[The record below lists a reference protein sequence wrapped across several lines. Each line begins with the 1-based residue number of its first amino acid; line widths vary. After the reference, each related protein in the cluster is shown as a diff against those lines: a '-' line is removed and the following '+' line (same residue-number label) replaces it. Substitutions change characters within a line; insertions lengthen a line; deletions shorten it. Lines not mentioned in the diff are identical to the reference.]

1 MTDLAAEPPESG
13 SQASTSPKDS
23 APRFP
28 LSSPDDSWKSYI
40 IDLTIISTDMAQK
53 VYITM
58 TGISKWPVLNSLWA
72 AICCKGYVPDKIY
85 LFVTMG
91 REAEAQSLSDWI
103 KVLMDS
109 YGKKVEPLLRTIEEG
124 NFTSSG
130 KKITAVMEEERAVGN
145 EVAIDITP
153 GRKAIISSALLSAW
167 QKQVD
172 HVYYLYLEDMRN
184 ASNPYPMIPFHLQ
197 HFVDLKEEVWK

>member
-1 MTDLAAEPPESG
+1 
-13 SQASTSPKDS
+13 
-23 APRFP
+23 
-28 LSSPDDSWKSYI
+28 
-40 IDLTIISTDMAQK
+40 
-53 VYITM
+53 M

-72 AICCKGYVPDKIY
+72 AICCKGFVPDKIY
-85 LFVTMG
+85 LFVTRG
-91 REAEAQSLSDWI
+91 REQEAQALAMWI
-103 KVLMDS
+103 RILLDS
-109 YGKKVEPLLRTIEEG
+109 YGKKVEPILREIDEG
-124 NFTSSG
+124 DFASSG
-130 KKITAVMEEERAVGN
+130 RKITAVMEEERGLAN

-172 HVYYLYLEDMRN
+172 HVFYLYLEDMRN

>member
-1 MTDLAAEPPESG
+1 
-13 SQASTSPKDS
+13 
-23 APRFP
+23 
-28 LSSPDDSWKSYI
+28 
-40 IDLTIISTDMAQK
+40 
-53 VYITM
+53 
-58 TGISKWPVLNSLWA
+58 
-72 AICCKGYVPDKIY
+72 DKIY
-85 LFVTMG
+85 LFVTIG

-103 KVLMDS
+103 KILMDS

-130 KKITAVMEEERAVGN
+130 KKITAVMEEERAAGN

>member
-1 MTDLAAEPPESG
+1 MLVNWKVAGSNHEDFIIERNVTLAEM
-13 SQASTSPKDS
+13 
-23 APRFP
+23 P
-28 LSSPDDSWKSYI
+28 L
-40 IDLTIISTDMAQK
+40 K

-72 AICCKGYVPDKIY
+72 AVCCKEYLPDKIY
-85 LFVTMG
+85 LFVTRG
-91 REAEAQSLSDWI
+91 REGDARTLADWI
-103 KVLMDS
+103 ATLTDS
-109 YGKKVEPLLRTIEEG
+109 YGKRVEPILKEIDEG
-124 NFTSSG
+124 DFASSG
-130 KKITAVMEEERAVGN
+130 RKITAVMDEERNAGN

-172 HVYYLYLEDMRN
+172 HVFYLYLEDMRN
-184 ASNPYPMIPFHLQ
+184 AANPYPMIPFHLQ

>member
-1 MTDLAAEPPESG
+1 
-13 SQASTSPKDS
+13 
-23 APRFP
+23 
-28 LSSPDDSWKSYI
+28 
-40 IDLTIISTDMAQK
+40 MAQK

-72 AICCKGYVPDKIY
+72 AICCKGYSPDKIY
-85 LFVTMG
+85 LFVTRG
-91 REAEAQSLSDWI
+91 REPDAQILSGWI
-103 KVLMDS
+103 RALTES
-109 YGKKVEPLLRTIEEG
+109 YGKPVEPVLKFIDEG
-124 NFTSSG
+124 DFTSSG
-130 KKITAVMEEERAVGN
+130 KRITAAMEEERNAGN

-172 HVYYLYLEDMRN
+172 RVFYLYLEDMRN

>member
-1 MTDLAAEPPESG
+1 MS
-13 SQASTSPKDS
+13 
-23 APRFP
+23 
-28 LSSPDDSWKSYI
+28 
-40 IDLTIISTDMAQK
+40 QK

-58 TGISKWPVLNSLWA
+58 TGISRWPVLNSLWA
-72 AICCKGYVPDKIY
+72 AICCRGYKPDKIY
-85 LFVTMG
+85 LFVTKG
-91 REAEAQSLSDWI
+91 REQEARALSRWI
-103 KVLMDS
+103 TDLTEA
-109 YGKKVEPLLRTIEEG
+109 YGKRIEPVLREIAEG
-124 NFTSSG
+124 DFASSG
-130 KKITAVMEEERAVGN
+130 RKITSIMEEERSAGN

-172 HVYYLYLEDMRN
+172 HVFYLYLEDMRN

>member
-1 MTDLAAEPPESG
+1 
-13 SQASTSPKDS
+13 
-23 APRFP
+23 
-28 LSSPDDSWKSYI
+28 
-40 IDLTIISTDMAQK
+40 MADR

-72 AICCKGYVPDKIY
+72 AISCKQYLPDRVY
-85 LFVTMG
+85 LFVTG
-91 REAEAQSLSDWI
+91 GKEAEAQELARWI
-103 KVLMDS
+103 TALLES
-109 YGKKVEPLLRTIEEG
+109 YGKRVQPELKQIEEAD
-124 NFTSSG
+124 FASSG
-130 KKITAVMEEERAVGN
+130 KRITSVVDEERAKGS

-153 GRKAIISSALLSAW
+153 GRKAVISSALISAW

-184 ASNPYPMIPFHLQ
+184 SNNPYPMIPFHLQ